1 MRTRLSLLAAALA
14 AIITLL
20 PATMTAQPKIPGF
33 GFGASFGDPLA
44 ITFKGSAGRSNA
56 WDAAIGRSWFAGTR
70 IHADYLWSANAFSS
84 SKAGMYFGVGG
95 ILGFGRGTGIIVK
108 GKGGE
113 WYYYED
119 ENTTAFG
126 ARVVGGLNFM
136 PFTAPVELF
145 VEVAPVFG
153 LVPNTGFGTEL
164 SFGFRYYP

>member
-1 MRTRLSLLAAALA
+1 MRIRLSLLAALA
-14 AIITLL
+14 AVIL
-20 PATMTAQPKIPGF
+20 PLFPSSMTAQPKIPSF

-44 ITFKGSAGRSNA
+44 ITLKGSAGGSNA

-70 IHADYLWSANAFSS
+70 IHGDYLWAANAFSS

-95 ILGFGRGTGIIVK
+95 IIGFGRGTGIIVK

-119 ENTTAFG
+119 EDATAFG
-126 ARVVGGLNFM
+126 VRVVGGLNFM

-145 VEVAPVFG
+145 VEVAPVYG
-153 LVPNTGFGTEL
+153 LIPTNGFGTEL